1 MSQPAPMTLSAAME
15 AAFMPEA
22 VMPVIRV
29 GEGKRDSFVVLR
41 HHDGEQD
48 WLVAFR
54 FAAVDDR
61 LGERRPV
68 EFAVR
73 QVDEAAPSGMTSK
86 TIRSLPIGE
95 LLGAARRGLSAD
107 RGGTPTASKL
117 KFVDVSALRLA
128 PFLEDARG
136 RQPRDDKAYAG
147 LAFEYALLVQDGDR
161 TPAKTLADR
170 HGGASGTWANRVA
183 EARKRGL
190 LTAVKSGEAGGG
202 LSDKAIELLRPGWSP
217 EDDARI
223 DAEIAEKE

>member
-1 MSQPAPMTLSAAME
+1 ME
-15 AAFMPEA
+15 AAVTPDA
-22 VMPVIRV
+22 VTPDAVTPVVRV
-29 GEGKRDSFVVLR
+29 GDGRRDSFVVLR

-73 QVDEAAPSGMTSK
+73 QADEAALSGMTSK
-86 TIRSLPIGE
+86 TIRALPIGE
-95 LLGAARRGLSAD
+95 LLAAARRALSAD
-107 RGGTPTASKL
+107 RGATPGESKL
-117 KFVDVSALRLA
+117 RIVTPSAVRLP

-147 LAFEYALLVQDGDR
+147 LAFEYALLVRDGDR

-170 HGGASGTWANRVA
+170 HGGASGTWANRIA

-202 LSDKAIELLRPGWSP
+202 LSDKAIELVHPGWSS

-223 DAEIAEKE
+223 DAEITEEE